1 MPVKKRGALPNARGK
16 GNVAAK
22 TNKKKG
28 GSRMTPSM
36 GDVIIKARS
45 EMTRLTGL
53 EAASTVKTVKD
64 EKGWRLLVEMIEKR
78 SIPDSMDILAAYEI
92 LMDDGGNLLEFN
104 RKGMRK
110 RVDTTVSDG

>member
-1 MPVKKRGALPNARGK
+1 
-16 GNVAAK
+16 
-22 TNKKKG
+22 
-28 GSRMTPSM
+28 MTPSM